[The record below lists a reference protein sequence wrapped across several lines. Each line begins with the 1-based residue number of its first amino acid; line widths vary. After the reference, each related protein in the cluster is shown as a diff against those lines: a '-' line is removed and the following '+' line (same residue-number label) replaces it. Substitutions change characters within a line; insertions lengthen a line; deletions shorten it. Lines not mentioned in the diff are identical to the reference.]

1 MTRPRLCRPDGKP
14 VRVLVVD
21 DEPDLLGVLT
31 TVLRDEGWD
40 VVDAG
45 DGQEALSTAREFQ
58 PDAVLLDIMLPDI
71 SGIEVLRRL
80 RAESPRVLVLFLT
93 AMDAA
98 EDRMT
103 AMAAGADGYMTK
115 PFSIE
120 EVLVRLRRLLRGGG
134 MTVTAEKPVLK
145 VGGLVM
151 DEGLREVR
159 CGGELIEL
167 DPMEFELLRFLMHN
181 TGRVLS
187 AAQILDHVWSYDFGE
202 QAHVVELYINYL
214 RRKIKAD
221 RSPLIR
227 TVDGAGFTLEA

>member
-1 MTRPRLCRPDGKP
+1 MCRPDGKP

-21 DEPDLLGVLT
+21 DEPDLADVLT
-31 TVLRDEGWD
+31 TVLRGEGWD
-40 VVDAG
+40 VVDAN
-45 DGQEALSTAREFQ
+45 DGEEALSAAREFQ

-80 RAESPRVLVLFLT
+80 RTESPRVLVLFLT

-103 AMAAGADGYMTK
+103 SMAAGADGYMTK

-120 EVLVRLRRLLRGGG
+120 ELLVRLRRLLRGAG
-134 MTVTAEKPVLK
+134 MTVTAEKPVIE

-159 CGGELIEL
+159 RGGELIEL
-167 DPMEFELLRFLMHN
+167 DPMEFELLRFLMRN
-181 TGRVLS
+181 RGRVLS

-214 RRKIKAD
+214 RRKIGAD
-221 RSPLIR
+221 RAPLIR
-227 TVDGAGFTLEA
+227 TVDEAGFTLEA